1 MLYTLWALFAPL
13 WRDPRGGAS
22 SHREAAGAFASPL
35 LVFVVAVLFSFVS
48 ILVTGIIIAVLVA
61 KYGNVIELYS
71 IKPKSIIGLF
81 VLAGRRTRPASG

>member
-48 ILVTGIIIAVLVA
+48 ILVVDLHLD
-61 KYGNVIELYS
+61 ELQAL
-71 IKPKSIIGLF
+71 G
-81 VLAGRRTRPASG
+81 LAGGTEQINPVFLGP